1 MKLNVGC
8 GRFRAPGWV
17 NIDNNPNIIADHVAD
32 LTQLPPQIQGV
43 TTVYLGHI
51 LHLIP
56 PDQVP
61 TVLANLWQRCVSGAQ
76 VAAVGPDAL
85 RLIDN
90 AQPKE
95 WVIGRGGGLDSI
107 RERLGGDA
115 LRWACTQTRLVDL
128 IRASGL
134 QRVRPVLLTSPELD
148 GFPVVSKVEWQC
160 AARGQVR

>member
-17 NIDNNPNIIADHVAD
+17 NIDNNPDIIADHVAD
-32 LTQLPPQIQGV
+32 LTDLPPQIIGV
-43 TTVYLGHI
+43 QAVYLGHV

-56 PDQVP
+56 PQDVP
-61 TVLANLWQRCVSGAQ
+61 ATLARLWERCVSGAQ

-85 RLIDN
+85 RLLDADIDFDRVF
-90 AQPKE
+90 E
-95 WVIGRGGGLDSI
+95 H
-107 RERLGGDA
+107 LGGDPR
-115 LRWACTQTRLVDL
+115 RWACTQQRLVDL
-128 IRASGL
+128 MRASGL
-134 QRVRPVLLTSPELD
+134 QRVRPVLLTSAELD